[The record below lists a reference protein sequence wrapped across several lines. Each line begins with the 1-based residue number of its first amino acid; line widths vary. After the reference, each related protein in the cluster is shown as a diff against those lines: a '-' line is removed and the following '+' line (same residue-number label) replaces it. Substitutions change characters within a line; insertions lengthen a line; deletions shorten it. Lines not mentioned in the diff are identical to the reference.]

1 MAFWKMAYDNEWVS
15 KEELRGAVI
24 TSDNPFGDITKEQ
37 YKEITG
43 TEF

>member
-1 MAFWKMAYDNEWVS
+1 MVFWKMAYDNGWVT
-15 KEELRGAVI
+15 KEELREAVI

-43 TEF
+43 IEY